1 MYCNFYIFFKTEPER
16 PGCRCVDSF
25 FLDLSPPRLP
35 RRHRLPHGGF
45 LPKMYNL
52 GDICEIALDLTELPI
67 QNFDV
72 GANQRSRSFPLAQ
85 ELVLGTENMVS
96 DIKSPNL

>member
-1 MYCNFYIFFKTEPER
+1 MYCKFYICFNTEPER

-45 LPKMYNL
+45 IPKIYNL
-52 GDICEIALDLTELPI
+52 GDICEIALDLL
-67 QNFDV
+67 NSDMGV
-72 GANQRSRSFPLAQ
+72 MQRSRSLPLAQ
-85 ELVLGTENMVS
+85 ELVMGTENMVS
-96 DIKSPNL
+96 HLQMLN